1 MLKKPQI
8 FHSSR
13 SKQRGFG
20 RVREDCNRGD
30 REHSYSGE
38 SVPGGEDAGH
48 VPRAAGT
55 ALQNRP
61 PQISPDRYC
70 LRRLHGSHVL
80 CLCHRLLFRGLHD
93 QGKRDDLYWSVSVS
107 HLNERERGFIGWG
120 IDVFQSV
127 SWKKKGFLDHLW
139 KFFWGMGEGWGKW
152 FANMGLFDWRTVCRL
167 TSIWLVCLTV
177 NSFRVHFTL
186 SVALSG

>member
-30 REHSYSGE
+30 REHSYSGK

-48 VPRAAGT
+48 VPRAART

-70 LRRLHGSHVL
+70 LRRVHGSHVL

-93 QGKRDDLYWSVSVS
+93 QRKWDDLYWSVSVS
-107 HLNERERGFIGWG
+107 HLNERERVYRMRYWC
-120 IDVFQSV
+120 VSV
-127 SWKKKGFLDHLW
+127 CKLKKKGFFRSPLKKSLRD
-139 KFFWGMGEGWGKW
+139 GWGL
-152 FANMGLFDWRTVCRL
+152 G
-167 TSIWLVCLTV
+167 
-177 NSFRVHFTL
+177 
-186 SVALSG
+186 

>member
-48 VPRAAGT
+48 VPRAART

-107 HLNERERGFIGWG
+107 HLNERERVYRMTYWC
-120 IDVFQSV
+120 VSV
-127 SWKKKGFLDHLW
+127 CKLKKKGFLDHLW
-139 KFFWGMGEGWGKW
+139 KNFEGWMRVGVNGSPTW
-152 FANMGLFDWRTVCRL
+152 DCMIGGPYVVWPVFDWYAWQLIHSVC
-167 TSIWLVCLTV
+167 
-177 NSFRVHFTL
+177 TL
-186 SVALSG
+186 PSQWP